1 MTDSTGLRPDVP
13 DELLS
18 RFDEEIGEAIADA
31 LGEELGN
38 SPRIVELT
46 TAVMADVSPNLAEF
60 QRQVREQVAAETR
73 RETAERI
80 LLASDVA
87 LGYRCPAC
95 YGKPAVHRWKNT
107 GRKRR
112 YVCGCGHEWDA
123 LSRSAEWRAALDASP
138 TALLRKV
145 AKTGDLPE
153 VPEKIARGES

>member
-60 QRQVREQVAAETR
+60 QRQVRERVAAESAVLDPKDL
-73 RETAERI
+73 AE
-80 LLASDVA
+80 LLN
-87 LGYRCPAC
+87 YI
-95 YGKPAVHRWKNT
+95 T
-107 GRKRR
+107 GREGIRVVQEETLDR
-112 YVCGCGHEWDA
+112 A
-123 LSRSAEWRAALDASP
+123 FAALKA
-138 TALLRKV
+138 TQ
-145 AKTGDLPE
+145 
-153 VPEKIARGES
+153 RGES